1 VAIAGMSEGGDYR
14 ADFLVPPLVA
24 PLEVLTVPPRFS
36 IVIPA
41 YQAADTIG
49 QALDSALN
57 QIQPAHEV
65 IVVDDGS
72 TDDLTAALSPYRERI
87 RLIEKDNGGVASARN
102 AGLNTATGEFMAVLD
117 ADDRYHPER
126 LQALTA
132 LAMQRPDLDLITTD
146 TRFIVDGRPAGT
158 FRESNP
164 FALTRQREAIL
175 GSCFVGGWPA
185 VRLTALRGIGG
196 FDESLRQGEDWD
208 CWLRLI
214 LSGAAAGLVDR
225 PYYDYVLRA
234 GSLTTDRAASL
245 WARVQMLQ
253 KTSESPL
260 LRSSDRAAL
269 ERSLRR
275 HHSRAVRADV
285 HAVAREG
292 ASRRLLARHLFSK
305 RLERKARF
313 LVAVTMISP
322 GPVRRAASAW
332 LD

>member
-1 VAIAGMSEGGDYR
+1 MSEGGDYR
-14 ADFLVPPLVA
+14 ADFLVPPPVA
-24 PLEVLTVPPRFS
+24 PVEVLAAPPRFS

-49 QALDSALN
+49 QALESALS

-72 TDDLTAALSPYRERI
+72 TDELAAALLPYRERI

-102 AGLNTATGEFMAVLD
+102 AGLNAATGEFMAVLD

-158 FRESNP
+158 FLESNP
-164 FALTRQREAIL
+164 FALARQREAIL

-185 VRLTALRGIGG
+185 ARLAALRDIGG

-234 GSLTTDRAASL
+234 GSLTTDREASL

-269 ERSLRR
+269 ECSLRR

-292 ASRRLLARHLFSK
+292 ASRRLLTRHLFSK
-305 RLERKARF
+305 RLERKAR
-313 LVAVTMISP
+313 LLAAVAMISP
-322 GPVRRAASAW
+322 GLVRRAGSAS